1 MPAQTLVAGALARLG
16 RAALTFARSIAV
28 RLGLKPEA
36 VRSRALAA
44 GLLTVGTALSVSL
57 LAALGPALAPHTVEA
72 HPMEIAVAAPDL
84 SSEIGA
90 VSRLGT
96 YTPKHYEISSSD
108 TIFSLF
114 AKLGIHDDQARDYIF
129 TQQRLTPFLAPQP
142 GQHVT
147 AGVSNAGQ
155 LEYMRIYLD
164 GAREDNSRTIE
175 VSRIGRELISNVLP
189 FTFSTMETLVSGDA
203 VGNLDA
209 TARELHIPESVTDQL
224 RAVWVGADDPVEHL
238 TAGSSLRLVYEK
250 KYADGRFVRNGQLL
264 AAQIVDA
271 SGVHE
276 AFWFSDGR
284 GAGSFYTLDGRSA
297 SQTFLR
303 VPLDFKD
310 VSSEFAPLRRHPVT
324 GVLRPHNGTDFRAPS
339 GSRILAAADGRVT
352 RVAYEARGYGH
363 YVQIDHGLNRTTL
376 YAHMRRVAN
385 GIRPG
390 VIVKKGDEIGYVGM
404 TGLATGPHLHYELQI
419 DGVQI
424 NPATADLPDTEN
436 LSAYQLAQLR
446 ASAQPLIERFERA
459 ALDEGRPSP
468 QALMAKQAQKSAA
481 ERDEEADQAANAAG
495 RVRLRPVKIDD
506 LTDSSTQ
513 EVGRASIVRT
523 GGHS

>member
-1 MPAQTLVAGALARLG
+1 MRL
-16 RAALTFARSIAV
+16 
-28 RLGLKPEA
+28 
-36 VRSRALAA
+36 
-44 GLLTVGTALSVSL
+44 
-57 LAALGPALAPHTVEA
+57 
-72 HPMEIAVAAPDL
+72 
-84 SSEIGA
+84 
-90 VSRLGT
+90 
-96 YTPKHYEISSSD
+96 
-108 TIFSLF
+108 
-114 AKLGIHDDQARDYIF
+114 
-129 TQQRLTPFLAPQP
+129 
-142 GQHVT
+142 
-147 AGVSNAGQ
+147 
-155 LEYMRIYLD
+155 YLD
-164 GAREDNSRTIE
+164 GARADNSRTIE

-224 RAVWVGADDPVEHL
+224 RAVWIGADDPVEHL
-238 TAGSSLRLVYEK
+238 SAGSSLRLVYEK

-303 VPLDFKD
+303 VPLYFKD

-376 YAHMRRVAN
+376 YAHMRRVAK

-390 VIVKKGDEIGYVGM
+390 VIVKKGDETVM
-404 TGLATGPHLHYELQI
+404 PH
-419 DGVQI
+419 DG
-424 NPATADLPDTEN
+424 ARHGTAPP
-436 LSAYQLAQLR
+436 LR
-446 ASAQPLIERFERA
+446 AANRRRA
-459 ALDEGRPSP
+459 
-468 QALMAKQAQKSAA
+468 
-481 ERDEEADQAANAAG
+481 N
-495 RVRLRPVKIDD
+495 
-506 LTDSSTQ
+506 
-513 EVGRASIVRT
+513 
-523 GGHS
+523 

>member
-250 KYADGRFVRNGQLL
+250 SMPTVDSSAMDSSLPHKSSMPPVFTRPFGFPMDEVRAVFIRLTDVPPLKPFYAFRLISKTSAQNLRRFAATPSPAYCAPTTAPTSGRHRDRVFLPPL
-264 AAQIVDA
+264 TDA
-271 SGVHE
+271 S
-276 AFWFSDGR
+276 
-284 GAGSFYTLDGRSA
+284 
-297 SQTFLR
+297 
-303 VPLDFKD
+303 
-310 VSSEFAPLRRHPVT
+310 
-324 GVLRPHNGTDFRAPS
+324 RALPMK
-339 GSRILAAADGRVT
+339 L
-352 RVAYEARGYGH
+352 E
-363 YVQIDHGLNRTTL
+363 
-376 YAHMRRVAN
+376 
-385 GIRPG
+385 
-390 VIVKKGDEIGYVGM
+390 
-404 TGLATGPHLHYELQI
+404 ATGTTCRST
-419 DGVQI
+419 
-424 NPATADLPDTEN
+424 TALIAPRCTRTCAVLPR
-436 LSAYQLAQLR
+436 AFAR
-446 ASAQPLIERFERA
+446 ASSSRKAMR
-459 ALDEGRPSP
+459 SV
-468 QALMAKQAQKSAA
+468 MSA
-481 ERDEEADQAANAAG
+481 
-495 RVRLRPVKIDD
+495 
-506 LTDSSTQ
+506 
-513 EVGRASIVRT
+513 
-523 GGHS
+523 

>member
-147 AGVSNAGQ
+147 TGVSDAGQ
-155 LEYMRIYLD
+155 LEYMRLYLD
-164 GAREDNSRTIE
+164 GARADNSRTIE

-209 TARELHIPESVTDQL
+209 TARELHIPESV
-224 RAVWVGADDPVEHL
+224 
-238 TAGSSLRLVYEK
+238 
-250 KYADGRFVRNGQLL
+250 
-264 AAQIVDA
+264 
-271 SGVHE
+271 
-276 AFWFSDGR
+276 
-284 GAGSFYTLDGRSA
+284 RSA
-297 SQTFLR
+297 SR
-303 VPLDFKD
+303 SLD
-310 VSSEFAPLRRHPVT
+310 RR
-324 GVLRPHNGTDFRAPS
+324 RR
-339 GSRILAAADGRVT
+339 SR
-352 RVAYEARGYGH
+352 
-363 YVQIDHGLNRTTL
+363 RTSL
-376 YAHMRRVAN
+376 CR
-385 GIRPG
+385 
-390 VIVKKGDEIGYVGM
+390 
-404 TGLATGPHLHYELQI
+404 Q
-419 DGVQI
+419 
-424 NPATADLPDTEN
+424 
-436 LSAYQLAQLR
+436 
-446 ASAQPLIERFERA
+446 FF
-459 ALDEGRPSP
+459 
-468 QALMAKQAQKSAA
+468 
-481 ERDEEADQAANAAG
+481 AAG
-495 RVRLRPVKIDD
+495 L
-506 LTDSSTQ
+506 
-513 EVGRASIVRT
+513 
-523 GGHS
+523 

>member
-84 SSEIGA
+84 SGEIGA

-155 LEYMRIYLD
+155 LEYMRLYLD

-189 FTFSTMETLVSGDA
+189 FTFS
-203 VGNLDA
+203 
-209 TARELHIPESVTDQL
+209 RHCWES
-224 RAVWVGADDPVEHL
+224 
-238 TAGSSLRLVYEK
+238 
-250 KYADGRFVRNGQLL
+250 
-264 AAQIVDA
+264 
-271 SGVHE
+271 
-276 AFWFSDGR
+276 
-284 GAGSFYTLDGRSA
+284 
-297 SQTFLR
+297 
-303 VPLDFKD
+303 
-310 VSSEFAPLRRHPVT
+310 
-324 GVLRPHNGTDFRAPS
+324 
-339 GSRILAAADGRVT
+339 
-352 RVAYEARGYGH
+352 
-363 YVQIDHGLNRTTL
+363 
-376 YAHMRRVAN
+376 
-385 GIRPG
+385 
-390 VIVKKGDEIGYVGM
+390 
-404 TGLATGPHLHYELQI
+404 
-419 DGVQI
+419 
-424 NPATADLPDTEN
+424 
-436 LSAYQLAQLR
+436 
-446 ASAQPLIERFERA
+446 
-459 ALDEGRPSP
+459 
-468 QALMAKQAQKSAA
+468 
-481 ERDEEADQAANAAG
+481 
-495 RVRLRPVKIDD
+495 
-506 LTDSSTQ
+506 
-513 EVGRASIVRT
+513 
-523 GGHS
+523 

>member
-1 MPAQTLVAGALARLG
+1 M
-16 RAALTFARSIAV
+16 
-28 RLGLKPEA
+28 
-36 VRSRALAA
+36 
-44 GLLTVGTALSVSL
+44 
-57 LAALGPALAPHTVEA
+57 
-72 HPMEIAVAAPDL
+72 
-84 SSEIGA
+84 
-90 VSRLGT
+90 
-96 YTPKHYEISSSD
+96 
-108 TIFSLF
+108 
-114 AKLGIHDDQARDYIF
+114 
-129 TQQRLTPFLAPQP
+129 
-142 GQHVT
+142 
-147 AGVSNAGQ
+147 
-155 LEYMRIYLD
+155 
-164 GAREDNSRTIE
+164 
-175 VSRIGRELISNVLP
+175 
-189 FTFSTMETLVSGDA
+189 
-203 VGNLDA
+203 
-209 TARELHIPESVTDQL
+209 
-224 RAVWVGADDPVEHL
+224 
-238 TAGSSLRLVYEK
+238 
-250 KYADGRFVRNGQLL
+250 
-264 AAQIVDA
+264 
-271 SGVHE
+271 
-276 AFWFSDGR
+276 
-284 GAGSFYTLDGRSA
+284 
-297 SQTFLR
+297 
-303 VPLDFKD
+303 PLDFKD

-376 YAHMRRVAN
+376 YAHMRRVAK

-506 LTDSSTQ
+506 LTDSSHQ

>member
-155 LEYMRIYLD
+155 LEYMRLYLD

-189 FTFSTMETLVSGDA
+189 FTFSTMETRVSGDA

-224 RAVWVGADDPVEHL
+224 RAVWGGADDPVEHL

-376 YAHMRRVAN
+376 YAHMRRVAK

-468 QALMAKQAQKSAA
+468 QALLAKQAQKSAA

-495 RVRLRPVKIDD
+495 RVRLRPVKIGD
-506 LTDSSTQ
+506 LTDSSLQ

>member
-57 LAALGPALAPHTVEA
+57 LSALGPALAPHTVEA

-84 SSEIGA
+84 SGEIGA

-147 AGVSNAGQ
+147 AGVSDAGQ
-155 LEYMRIYLD
+155 LEYMRLYLD
-164 GAREDNSRTIE
+164 GARADNSRTIE

-189 FTFSTMETLVSGDA
+189 FTFSTMETLVSGDT

-238 TAGSSLRLVYEK
+238 SAGSSLRLVYEK

-297 SQTFLR
+297 LKPFYAFRLTSKTSVQN
-303 VPLDFKD
+303 
-310 VSSEFAPLRRHPVT
+310 LRRFAVT
-324 GVLRPHNGTDFRAPS
+324 PSPAYCAPTTAPTSGRHRDRVFLPLLTDASRALPMK
-339 GSRILAAADGRVT
+339 L
-352 RVAYEARGYGH
+352 E
-363 YVQIDHGLNRTTL
+363 
-376 YAHMRRVAN
+376 
-385 GIRPG
+385 
-390 VIVKKGDEIGYVGM
+390 
-404 TGLATGPHLHYELQI
+404 ATG
-419 DGVQI
+419 
-424 NPATADLPDTEN
+424 TTC
-436 LSAYQLAQLR
+436 R
-446 ASAQPLIERFERA
+446 
-459 ALDEGRPSP
+459 
-468 QALMAKQAQKSAA
+468 
-481 ERDEEADQAANAAG
+481 
-495 RVRLRPVKIDD
+495 
-506 LTDSSTQ
+506 STT
-513 EVGRASIVRT
+513 ASIAPRCMRT
-523 GGHS
+523 CAVLPRAFARALSSRRAMRSVMSA

>member
-1 MPAQTLVAGALARLG
+1 
-16 RAALTFARSIAV
+16 
-28 RLGLKPEA
+28 
-36 VRSRALAA
+36 
-44 GLLTVGTALSVSL
+44 
-57 LAALGPALAPHTVEA
+57 
-72 HPMEIAVAAPDL
+72 
-84 SSEIGA
+84 
-90 VSRLGT
+90 
-96 YTPKHYEISSSD
+96 
-108 TIFSLF
+108 
-114 AKLGIHDDQARDYIF
+114 
-129 TQQRLTPFLAPQP
+129 
-142 GQHVT
+142 
-147 AGVSNAGQ
+147 
-155 LEYMRIYLD
+155 
-164 GAREDNSRTIE
+164 
-175 VSRIGRELISNVLP
+175 
-189 FTFSTMETLVSGDA
+189 METLVSGDA

-238 TAGSSLRLVYEK
+238 SAGSSLRLVYEK

-376 YAHMRRVAN
+376 YAHMRRVAK

-468 QALMAKQAQKSAA
+468 QALLAKQAQKSAA

-495 RVRLRPVKIDD
+495 RVRLRPVKIGD